1 MANRI
6 NKNLI
11 TIPKPLLKK
20 MGVVVLP
27 LKEYEKLIK
36 QEMEKEYIDK
46 LVEEGL
52 REEREGKTEPFES
65 FLKREYPDLYEK
77 YYRS

>member
-1 MANRI
+1 MANRA

-11 TIPKPLLKK
+11 TIPKSLLKK
-20 MGVVVLP
+20 EGVVVLP
-27 LKEYEKLIK
+27 LKEYKKLMRR
-36 QEMEKEYIDK
+36 EVEKEQIDK

-52 REEREGKTEPFES
+52 REEKEGKTEPIEN

-77 YYRS
+77 YYKS